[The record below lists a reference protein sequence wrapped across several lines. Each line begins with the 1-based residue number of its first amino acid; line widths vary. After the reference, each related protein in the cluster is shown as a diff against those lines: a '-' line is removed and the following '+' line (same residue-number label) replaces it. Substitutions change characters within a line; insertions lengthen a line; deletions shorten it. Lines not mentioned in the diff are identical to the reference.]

1 MSNATKTDLKSS
13 TTLKPEEVEDQVTIH
28 EMIEG
33 CARNDKRA
41 QKRLYE
47 TFSDKLFG
55 ICLTYSHDRSE
66 AEDTLHDGF
75 MKIFANIKQYKG
87 EGPFEGWMRRIIV
100 NTALEKY
107 RRTHKLQ
114 AITEQIR
121 NTSAVS
127 IEHIIEDISATEI
140 MEAVQA
146 LSPQY
151 RIVFLLYAVEGYSHK
166 EISSMLEI
174 SEGTS
179 KSNLSRARAILQERL
194 KHTYSQ
200 TPKEALIIPIVQ

>member
-1 MSNATKTDLKSS
+1 M
-13 TTLKPEEVEDQVTIH
+13 EDQVTIH

-75 MKIFANIKQYKG
+75 MKIFTNIKQYKG
-87 EGPFEGWMRRIIV
+87 DGPFEGWMRRIMV

>member
-1 MSNATKTDLKSS
+1 M
-13 TTLKPEEVEDQVTIH
+13 EDQVTIH